1 MVIKALLWLVEK
13 RPAGP
18 DPRSYLLLFIWAKQI
33 QRARIAHR
41 RPLLM
46 AKQMP
51 IKSGQVNEGG
61 IGLFFG
67 LYLGRSASSGPCDMA
82 GLISFVAYGVARV
95 ILTQ

>member
-13 RPAGP
+13 GPAGP

-41 RPLLM
+41 GPLLM

-61 IGLFFG
+61 IGLFF
-67 LYLGRSASSGPCDMA
+67 YN
-82 GLISFVAYGVARV
+82 
-95 ILTQ
+95 